1 MTSSSSNSVTGNDR
15 TPEVKCQSI
24 LIVDD
29 DRAFARIV
37 QKLLRKYSYHT
48 HCVFSGKAAKQWL
61 NKNRCTL
68 MLLDFHLPDMTGLEI
83 IKSLDKKKDNIP
95 YIMLTA
101 EDDTK
106 LAVKFMKF
114 GARDYLVKEKGIF
127 DLLPGV
133 ITQVLEQIETE
144 ERLKKSQQEI
154 SALLSGTRSVLK
166 HHKFE
171 KAAEI
176 LFNSCKSLIG
186 ATAGF
191 IALPNENFVFF
202 LDPGELKCNIEP
214 AMLMPT
220 HGLRKEAFYSGKTMY
235 ENHFRGSKWAKH
247 LPAGHV
253 HLDNVLISPLVTDKK
268 TVGFFCL
275 VNKKSTFDDNDAK
288 MATAF
293 TELAAV
299 ALQNSKTLEFLKNS
313 ERNARQLFEYSPNG
327 LWVEDYRGAKNYLE
341 ELERKGI
348 HDFDD
353 YFKKNPDS
361 LKACAQKIQVLDV
374 NRTALNMYQAT
385 SKKELLGNLDKTFT
399 KKSFDNFKDEMV
411 AIACGRNHFEHEA
424 EVKTLSGEIRNVFL
438 RLSIQQTKEN
448 ENDYSNVLV
457 STIDITQRKLAEEAL
472 KQSHRETEQLL
483 TAISSILIGV
493 GADNKVTRWNEAAE
507 NNFGIS
513 KSHALGERFS
523 TLKIKWD
530 WNIVCEQIK
539 QCRNKKQPTNIN
551 DIQYTHKNGSEGFL
565 NIIINPLTQQ
575 QTEKISGYLLLA
587 YDITNR
593 KILENQLAQA
603 QKLESIG
610 QLAAGI
616 AHEINTPMQ
625 YINDNTT
632 FLKKA
637 FTHYNS
643 LVQETRRLLEKTNDA
658 NPDNDFQQKLT
669 NLLKQSELD
678 FLLNETPQAIEETL
692 TGIERV
698 TKIVKAMK
706 EFSHPGQEDKTF
718 IDINKAIESTI
729 AISKNEYKYVADL
742 KTDFDRKLPRVECLP
757 GEFNQVILNIVI
769 NATHAIK
776 DVVEQDWNKK
786 GTITITTKQEDNWAV
801 IQIADTGN
809 GIPEKIRTKVFD
821 PFFTTKEVGKGTG
834 QGLAISHDVIV
845 VKHKG
850 TLTFES
856 EMGKGTTFTI
866 RLPITQT
873 N

>member
-1 MTSSSSNSVTGNDR
+1 M
-15 TPEVKCQSI
+15 
-24 LIVDD
+24 VDD
-29 DRAFARIV
+29 DRTFARIV
-37 QKLLRKYSYHT
+37 QKLLRQQGYLT
-48 HCVFSGKAAKQWL
+48 HCVFSGKAALCWL
-61 NKNRCTL
+61 KNNRSTL
-68 MLLDFHLPDMTGLEI
+68 MLLDFHLPDMTGLDI
-83 IKSLDKKKDNIP
+83 IKSLHRKKDNIP

-106 LAVKFMKF
+106 LAVKLMKF

-133 ITQVLEQIETE
+133 IAQVLEQIETE

-154 SALLSGTRSVLK
+154 AALLSGTRSVLK
-166 HHKFE
+166 HQQFE
-171 KAAEI
+171 KAART
-176 LFNSCKSLIG
+176 LFDSCKTLIG

-191 IALPNENFVFF
+191 IALLNENNVFF
-202 LDPGELKCNIEP
+202 LDSGDLKCNIEP

-220 HGLRKEAFYSGKTMY
+220 QGLREKASCSGKTVY
-235 ENHFRGSKWAKH
+235 NNQFLKSKWAKQ
-247 LPAGHV
+247 LPAEHV
-253 HLDNVLISPLVTDKK
+253 PLNNVLISPLIIEKE

-327 LWVEDYRGAKNYLE
+327 LWVKDYKDVKSFLDDLE
-341 ELERKGI
+341 KKGI
-348 HDFDD
+348 HDFAD
-353 YFKKNPDS
+353 YFEKHPAS
-361 LKACAQKIQVLDV
+361 LKTCAKKIQVLDV
-374 NRTALNMYQAT
+374 NRTALNMYLAT

-399 KKSFDNFKDEMV
+399 KKSFDTFKDEMV
-411 AIACGRNHFEHEA
+411 AIASGRNHFEHEA

-438 RLSIQQTKEN
+438 RLSIQQTKEK
-448 ENDYSNVLV
+448 ENDYSKVLV

-472 KQSHRETEQLL
+472 RQSHRETEQLL

-493 GADNKVTRWNEAAE
+493 GTDNKVTRWNEAAE
-507 NNFGIS
+507 NNLGIS
-513 KSHALGERFS
+513 KSHALGKRFS

-565 NIIINPLTQQ
+565 NIIINPLTKQKA
-575 QTEKISGYLLLA
+575 EKTSGYLLLA

-603 QKLESIG
+603 QKLESVG

-637 FTHYNS
+637 FTQFTAM
-643 LVQETRRLLEKTNDA
+643 VEETSRLLEKCNAA
-658 NPDNDFQQKLT
+658 NEFKQKSAALP
-669 NLLKQSELD
+669 KRSELD
-678 FLLNETPQAIEETL
+678 FLLNEIPQAIEETL

-706 EFSHPGQEDKTF
+706 EFSHPGQTDKTF

-729 AISKNEYKYVADL
+729 AISKNEYKYIADL
-742 KTDFDRKLPRVECLP
+742 KTDFDRTLPRVECLP

-776 DVVEQDWNKK
+776 DVVEQGINKR
-786 GTITITTKQEDNWAV
+786 GTITITTKQEDHWAV
-801 IQIADTGN
+801 IKISDTGN

-866 RLPITQT
+866 RLPITQAG
-873 N
+873 